1 MNPAPRPDVGT
12 GGGTRGIPAA
22 YSTFSIAVLAVF
34 GLLDCGR
41 SEETQASERPNV
53 LLIVTDDQP
62 ASTVRHMPKLREPV
76 GQRGVT
82 FDRAFLTDPLCCP
95 SRATPTCG
103 AEALKVA

>member
-34 GLLDCGR
+34 GLLACGR

-53 LLIVTDDQP
+53 LLFVTDDQL
-62 ASTVRHMPKLREPV
+62 ASAVRHMPKLREPV
-76 GQRGVT
+76 GRG
-82 FDRAFLTDPLCCP
+82 
-95 SRATPTCG
+95 G
-103 AEALKVA
+103 G